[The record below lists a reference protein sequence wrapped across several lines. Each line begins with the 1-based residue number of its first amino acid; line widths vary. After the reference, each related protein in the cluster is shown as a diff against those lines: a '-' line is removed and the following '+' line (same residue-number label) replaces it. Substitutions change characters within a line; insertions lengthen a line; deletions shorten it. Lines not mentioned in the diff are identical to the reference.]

1 MEIHLPQN
9 DELMLLWCCCVYH
22 FSELL
27 DVGPS
32 LIIATTGSIVELNAQ
47 TLDLI
52 SCTSLLG
59 R

>member
-1 MEIHLPQN
+1 ML
-9 DELMLLWCCCVYH
+9 LRLLWCCVYH
-22 FSELL
+22 CSELL

-32 LIIATTGSIVELNAQ
+32 LIIATTGAIVELNAQ